1 MHLFGGQRSKRDTA
15 EKKKKKKKK
24 RKKKAAGVAYR
35 ERGDK
40 KGPKRRWLD
49 AVRKERQRQRAVKE
63 ESSCRVGEGH
73 QEPQQSSE
81 KASSELEG
89 MEAEKKR
96 LTCDCLTELVG
107 FIVNSEDGEE
117 ASLSLA
123 MVSQAT
129 PQGRQTRQTDKITRQ
144 TVNPQAR
151 SDDGSGQQDRH
162 IDKQVA
168 HRSLPHSLAGSEK
181 KQRAVNAQLSLP
193 SHLASM
199 DEKTGDKHEK
209 QQKQPQSADRPSS
222 GSTSMADRIQ
232 SSAAGLLKSAIT
244 PSASTPAG
252 SYAFA
257 RDVSSS
263 LAGVSS
269 SEKAGGASSSSS
281 SAARP
286 GAAVEGGIHHGS
298 SSTQPGSALRSLPS
312 QGMQSSLVDQERE
325 FQQGGLPVDGDTA
338 DGAGTGYISTS
349 TTSSKGK
356 GREVDMGDEQFD
368 SAWKSASSNATP
380 SAVTE
385 QERRDGQAVSDLLSS
400 ATFDPS
406 SLPDTDPDEL
416 QPEPEP
422 DMSFLT
428 TNQRGEQ
435 QPDISSTSL
444 IPDIDFVLSSLRG
457 IPPQSQV
464 EHLRDLP
471 GVAEW
476 LDLDREYQD
485 VVWGSLKPAVEEARQ
500 EVQEKLE
507 KGEQGAAV
515 GDGPAVARLRM
526 VLAHLK
532 EKKSI

>member
-1 MHLFGGQRSKRDTA
+1 
-15 EKKKKKKKK
+15 
-24 RKKKAAGVAYR
+24 
-35 ERGDK
+35 
-40 KGPKRRWLD
+40 
-49 AVRKERQRQRAVKE
+49 
-63 ESSCRVGEGH
+63 
-73 QEPQQSSE
+73 
-81 KASSELEG
+81 
-89 MEAEKKR
+89 
-96 LTCDCLTELVG
+96 
-107 FIVNSEDGEE
+107 
-117 ASLSLA
+117 
-123 MVSQAT
+123 
-129 PQGRQTRQTDKITRQ
+129 
-144 TVNPQAR
+144 
-151 SDDGSGQQDRH
+151 
-162 IDKQVA
+162 
-168 HRSLPHSLAGSEK
+168 
-181 KQRAVNAQLSLP
+181 
-193 SHLASM
+193 M
-199 DEKTGDKHEK
+199 DEKTEDKHEK
-209 QQKQPQSADRPSS
+209 QQKQPQSPDKPSS

-252 SYAFA
+252 FYAFA

-269 SEKAGGASSSSS
+269 SEKAGGGASSSSS

-286 GAAVEGGIHHGS
+286 GAAVEGGIYHGS

-312 QGMQSSLVDQERE
+312 QGMQSSLIDQERE
-325 FQQGGLPVDGDTA
+325 FQQGSLPVDD
-338 DGAGTGYISTS
+338 GTGYISTS
-349 TTSSKGK
+349 TASSKGK
-356 GREVDMGDEQFD
+356 GREVHMGDEQFD
-368 SAWKSASSNATP
+368 SAWKSASTNATP

-406 SLPDTDPDEL
+406 SLPDTDPDDL

-428 TNQRGEQ
+428 TNQHGKQ
-435 QPDISSTSL
+435 QHDISSTSL

-457 IPPQSQV
+457 ISPQSRV

-507 KGEQGAAV
+507 RGEQGAAV